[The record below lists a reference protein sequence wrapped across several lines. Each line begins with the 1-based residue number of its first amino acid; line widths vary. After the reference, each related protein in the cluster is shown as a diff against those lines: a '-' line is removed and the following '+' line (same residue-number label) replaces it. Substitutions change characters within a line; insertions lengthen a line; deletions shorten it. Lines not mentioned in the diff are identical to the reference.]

1 MGSFEYGDKSSLDRF
16 GALSGCYWFTSGCVA
31 EKPAQ
36 VAVGES
42 YTSISGPMPKAGVWA
57 SLYLIRER

>member
-1 MGSFEYGDKSSLDRF
+1 MAINPVWIGLGLLV
-16 GALSGCYWFTSGCVA
+16 AVIAFTSGCVA

-42 YTSISGPMPKAGVWA
+42 YTSISCPMPKEGVWA